1 MARKSAVEHEDLIS
15 ETLARIYA
23 HQGNIR
29 KAIDAYQRLSLKN
42 PEKSSYFAAL
52 IMELKAKES

>member
-1 MARKSAVEHEDLIS
+1 MIS

-23 HQGNIR
+23 QQGNIP
-29 KAIDAYQRLSLKN
+29 KAIDAYKRLSLKI

-52 IMELKAKES
+52 IKDLEDKEQS

>member
-1 MARKSAVEHEDLIS
+1 MARKSVVEHEDLIS

-23 HQGNIR
+23 QQGNIR
-29 KAIDAYQRLSLKN
+29 KSIETYERLKLKN

-52 IMELKAKES
+52 IKELREKEI